1 MGKGLENK
9 VVLKGSVNSWY
20 QKDEAGRI
28 AWNAPGV
35 ISVNNEL
42 IVV

>member
-1 MGKGLENK
+1 M
-9 VVLKGSVNSWY
+9 VNSWY

-35 ISVNNEL
+35 WNVDNEL
-42 IVV
+42 KVENTNDLINIIM